1 MKPDPRHAL
10 RARTLIHHA
19 DPRIDHELQRLKPR
33 PVSPDEAYW
42 QAALRIAQQ
51 DERREL
57 ARRQPVAYTIGY
69 ALGWTA
75 MLAIPAG
82 LLWLFWLVFN

>member
-1 MKPDPRHAL
+1 MNDDHII
-10 RARTLIHHA
+10 RARTLIHHD
-19 DPRIDHELQRLKPR
+19 DPRIARELARTRPR
-33 PVSPDEAYW
+33 TASPDEAYW
-42 QAALRIAQQ
+42 QAALRIAKQ

>member
-1 MKPDPRHAL
+1 MNDDHII
-10 RARTLIHHA
+10 RARTLIHHD
-19 DPRIDHELQRLKPR
+19 DPRIARELARTRPR
-33 PVSPDEAYW
+33 TASPDEAYW
-42 QAALRIAQQ
+42 QAALRIAKQ

-69 ALGWTA
+69 ALGWTT

-82 LLWLFWLVFN
+82 LGWLLWRLLS